1 MPDLTTQE
9 IVRSSNPD
17 RLYLLIPGLDPQSA
31 RRMAYAAAGIAKKN
45 APKLSGSG
53 AKSIYPLWGKG
64 FIGLTAKAHYMWYQE
79 SGIRPFT
86 MKNLAGK
93 TIPMWIDD
101 PYGVER
107 AKNPKA
113 KTRVTASGKSQIL
126 IFRKAPKIGSK
137 TPKLKKNRVTGKYE
151 TKMVPKHYPGA
162 PGRIGRRQASI
173 SNTAPGHS
181 VVKSSGKVA
190 KGNVGV
196 WWRHPGITPRLFMNY
211 ALTRTAMDFGYTPDK
226 IVAADQGWRP

>member
-9 IVRSSNPD
+9 IVRSSTPD
-17 RLYLLIPGLDPQSA
+17 RLYLLIPGLDPQVA
-31 RRMAYAAAGIAKKN
+31 RRMAMDAARMAKRS
-45 APKLSGSG
+45 APKMSGSG
-53 AKSIYPLWGKG
+53 AKSIYPLYGKG
-64 FIGLTAKAHYMWYQE
+64 YIGLTAKKSYMWYQE
-79 SGIRPFT
+79 QGIRPFT

-93 TIPMWIDD
+93 IIPMWIDD
-101 PYGVER
+101 PYGIER

-151 TKMVPKHYPGA
+151 QRMVPKHYPGA
-162 PGRIGRRQASI
+162 PGRIAKRQATI

-181 VVKSSGKVA
+181 VVKSTGKIA

-196 WWRHPGITPRLFMNY
+196 WWRHPGLSPRLFMNN
-211 ALTRTAMDFGYTPDK
+211 ALTRTAMDYGYQPDK
-226 IVAADQGWRP
+226 IVAADAGWKP